1 MTKIKKRKN
10 VFLHLWAQRRR
21 RSATGKVTAGRRY
34 ESRKHVTAT
43 VRLPTARARCGIV
56 AATATEP
63 ARCTLRTINERIIII
78 IIIIRPHRNAS
89 CDLTL
94 SPAFR
99 SVCARVSAC
108 VARIGDPAKTAE
120 PIEMQL

>member
-1 MTKIKKRKN
+1 M
-10 VFLHLWAQRRR
+10 
-21 RSATGKVTAGRRY
+21 
-34 ESRKHVTAT
+34 TAT
-43 VRLPTARARCGIV
+43 VRLRTARARCGIV
-56 AATATEP
+56 AATTTEP
-63 ARCTLRTINERIIII
+63 ARCPLRTINERIII

-108 VARIGDPAKTAE
+108 AARIGDPAKTAE
-120 PIEMQL
+120 PIDMQL